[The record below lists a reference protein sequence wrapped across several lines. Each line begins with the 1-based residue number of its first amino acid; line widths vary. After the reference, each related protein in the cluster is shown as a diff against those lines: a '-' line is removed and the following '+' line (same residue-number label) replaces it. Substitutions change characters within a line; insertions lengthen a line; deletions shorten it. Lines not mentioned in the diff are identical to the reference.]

1 MAIEITDR
9 STAPYAAVCY
19 LEVAFPN
26 GVRSRGSGVV
36 VGPNDVLTA
45 LHVVFSTPDG
55 GWATSVR
62 IQPGADT
69 LPQSAP
75 LGTFTDVAAFARRVP
90 DWDTNKDGLL
100 FADESQYDL
109 ALLGLRSRIGDVS
122 GWLPVD
128 AERTSFSAQVLGYP
142 SRGTGLMAD
151 TSTAQPDGSAAV
163 FSVGLGLGAGASGG
177 PILRTI
183 DGDARVAGVLSSG
196 DNALTTSRYAGLF
209 GPGNLSWLNTELLAN
224 DDLIAGQTAVR
235 IMGSLNDDT
244 LGGNTADNI
253 ILGGSG
259 RDRISGSGGQDLV
272 DGGTGV
278 DTLQLRGKLA
288 DYQLAKVSAFSSSA
302 AGLPPQLTVTH
313 RVTDSQ
319 AGRDGTLNL
328 SRMERL
334 AFTDKGIALD
344 VDAEAG
350 DAAALVGTLLGHDAT
365 LDARL
370 NGIALGFLAG
380 GRSLL
385 DLAQA
390 ALDATL
396 GANPVPASVL
406 SLLYRHYA
414 GGEADTATL
423 AALAPLLG
431 PGQFT
436 SASLALA
443 VSDLADHPARVALQG
458 VSAIEYLPLAAV

>member
-19 LEVAFPN
+19 LEVTFPN

-142 SRGTGLMAD
+142 SRGTGLMAG

-209 GPGNLSWLNTELLAN
+209 GPGNLSWLDTELLAN

-244 LGGNTADNI
+244 LSGNTADNI

-259 RDRISGSGGQDLV
+259 RDRIAASGGRDLV

-278 DTLQLRGKLA
+278 DTLVLRG
-288 DYQLAKVSAFSSSA
+288 AFSQYQANAVGAFRSDA
-302 AGLPPQLTVTH
+302 AGLPAELRVDYRLT
-313 RVTDSQ
+313 DLS
-319 AGRDGTLNL
+319 ANRDGTLDL
-328 SRMERL
+328 SRIERVEFSDI
-334 AFTDKGIALD
+334 AFALD
-344 VDAEAG
+344 VQGEAG
-350 DAAALVGTLLGHDAT
+350 DACALLGVT
-365 LDARL
+365 LGPAAAQDPQL
-370 NGIALGFLAG
+370 VGIALRLLASG
-380 GRSLL
+380 
-385 DLAQA
+385 ATFEQA
-390 ALDATL
+390 AGQALTAAL
-396 GANPVPASVL
+396 GAGASNEQVVA
-406 SLLYRHYA
+406 LLYRNLF
-414 GGEADTATL
+414 GREADNATVAAFASLIQSGAYTPQSLTL
-423 AALAPLLG
+423 AAAELAENPVRIALN
-431 PGQFT
+431 GQ
-436 SASLALA
+436 LA
-443 VSDLADHPARVALQG
+443 VAYTPA
-458 VSAIEYLPLAAV
+458 